1 MNAQTFFFNRR
12 PLLSLTDPAGLN
24 LWSIKLNKYSLF
36 FAGILLFFGS
46 VMAVAHEGEPNM
58 AFAWR
63 DGKIEID
70 IQRKGRPLAD
80 YTAFVI
86 PFTDTFRPYFM
97 GDSGFTGVNFD
108 QGGIASYQTESTL
121 LKWSAEQSQWLQEGF
136 PEQLVISRLGGDTLV
151 TTTEGNG
158 SLGFIANLRST
169 NFETHPVFRMQK
181 PDETPPKDGAYLV
194 FMTILGVDDAGEHI
208 LYKPSEPFALIFH
221 LNVQQ
226 NFNNQALVQALQTEP
241 QVVLNDYDRMDA
253 LFDWAETQYSELF
266 PHSAASRFI
275 SGYYA
280 RCYDNAICV
289 GSKDGHVYTAD
300 GISGALAGHGPIETF
315 YDAAGL

>member
-1 MNAQTFFFNRR
+1 MEM
-12 PLLSLTDPAGLN
+12 
-24 LWSIKLNKYSLF
+24 NKYNLSF
-36 FAGILLFFGS
+36 VGIALLFCS
-46 VMAVAHEGEPNM
+46 STMTMAHEGEPNM

-70 IQRKGRPLAD
+70 IQRQGRPLGD
-80 YTAFVI
+80 HTAFVI
-86 PFTDTFRPYFM
+86 PFTDTFRPYFN

-108 QGGIASYQTESTL
+108 QGGIASFHTESTL
-121 LKWSAEQSQWLQEGF
+121 LKWSEEQSQWLREGF

-151 TTTEGNG
+151 TATEGNG
-158 SLGFIANLRST
+158 SLGYIANLRS
-169 NFETHPVFRMQK
+169 NSFEAHPVFRMQK
-181 PDETPPKDGAYLV
+181 PDGTPPEDGAYLV
-194 FMTILGVDDAGEHI
+194 FMTILGVDDSGEHI

-221 LNVQQ
+221 LNAQQ
-226 NFNNQALVQALQTEP
+226 NFNNQALVQTLQTEP

-253 LFDWAETQYSELF
+253 LFDWAESQYSELF
-266 PHSAASRFI
+266 PHAAASRLI